1 MRKVLLLV
9 LLSMAISLSAKAQID
24 RCERVTEVE
33 RTYVKACF
41 VSSDRSIYSVQRSK
55 DCIGVEFKN
64 KNPFKVNVYYYVSYK
79 GEKVSDDDKVSIE
92 GNKESGYI
100 AITHWAGEK
109 MGENFD
115 EKYLVVQYNTV
126 KCPQ

>member
-33 RTYVKACF
+33 RTYVYACWGDI
-41 VSSDRSIYSVQRSK
+41 SHTHTVQRSK

-64 KNPFKVNVYYYVSYK
+64 NNPFKVNVYYYVSYK

-92 GNKESGYI
+92 GNSKSNYI

-115 EKYLVVQYNTV
+115 KKYLVVQYNTV

>member
-1 MRKVLLLV
+1 MK
-9 LLSMAISLSAKAQID
+9 
-24 RCERVTEVE
+24 
-33 RTYVKACF
+33 
-41 VSSDRSIYSVQRSK
+41 RSE

-92 GNKESGYI
+92 GNKGSGYI

>member
-33 RTYVKACF
+33 RTYVYACWGDI
-41 VSSDRSIYSVQRSK
+41 SHTHIVQRSK

-64 KNPFKVNVYYYVSYK
+64 NNSFKVNVYYYVSYK

-92 GNKESGYI
+92 GNSKSNYI

-115 EKYLVVQYNTV
+115 KKYLVVQYNTV
-126 KCPQ
+126 RCPQ

>member
-33 RTYVKACF
+33 RTYVYACWGN
-41 VSSDRSIYSVQRSK
+41 SDHTYTVQRSK
-55 DCIGVEFKN
+55 DCIGVVFKN
-64 KNPFKVNVYYYVSYK
+64 NNPFRVNVYYYVSYK

-92 GNKESGYI
+92 GNSKSDYI

-115 EKYLVVQYNTV
+115 KKYLVVQYNTV

>member
-1 MRKVLLLV
+1 MRKVFLLL
-9 LLSMAISLSAKAQID
+9 LLGMAISLGAKAEID

-33 RTYVKACF
+33 RTYVSMCEEYNGY
-41 VSSDRSIYSVQRSK
+41 SISKVQRSK
-55 DCIGVEFKN
+55 NCIGVEFKN
-64 KNPFKVNVYYYVSYK
+64 NNPFKVNVYYYVSYK
-79 GEKVSDDDKVSIE
+79 GEKVSDDDRVSIE
-92 GNKESGYI
+92 GNSKSNYI

-115 EKYLVVQYNTV
+115 KKYLVVQYNTV

>member
-1 MRKVLLLV
+1 MRKVLLLL
-9 LLSMAISLSAKAQID
+9 LLSMVISLSAKAQID

-33 RTYVKACF
+33 RTYVEACW
-41 VSSDRSIYSVQRSK
+41 VNRNRSTYTVQRSE
-55 DCIGVEFKN
+55 DCIGVVFKN
-64 KNPFKVNVYYYVSYK
+64 NNPFKVNVYYYVSYK

-92 GNKESGYI
+92 GNSKSSYI

-115 EKYLVVQYNTV
+115 KKYLVVQYDTV